1 MTPDEFRDWLLQDGV
16 SDDLEHI
23 ARITVAKELDNFTPS
38 FDAEALLTELDWDQL
53 LLAGSVLSQ
62 SEARNHTV
70 AALRIATSALLLS
83 NKSTVRD
90 AGAILFEKLGNHRA
104 AALGEEREILT
115 EGLYERL
122 GVSQRLE
129 AQRRTLEHSV
139 LLETTGRRILVND
152 FQLGFWE
159 GARKRSAWMSASA
172 PTASGKTFL
181 VSRWLL
187 NTLFDD
193 RCSVAVYLAPT
204 RALVTEVEE
213 SVRAAQKEFGESA
226 VEVTSLPLAEKYQ
239 TSVSGGSKAVFV
251 LTQERLHLLAN
262 ALEDEIKVDLLVV
275 DEAHKI
281 GDNQRGV
288 VLQDAIERLTRINPS
303 LQAVFVSP
311 ATQNPDELLA
321 DAPDGVERKSIESDT
336 PTVLQNVIFAE
347 QVPRKPKEWN
357 LQLRS
362 GASLHDLGRLHLQ
375 SKPMG
380 VKKQLAFIAAAV
392 GQRGGTLVYA
402 NGAAEAEDLAH
413 LISQLTDDISG
424 EREELLDLADLIRKC
439 VHRRYKL
446 ADLVE
451 KGVAF
456 HYGNMPSL
464 VRLEVERL
472 FREGKI
478 KFLVCTSTLIEGV
491 NLSCRT
497 IVVRNPKKGRSTP
510 MEPHDF
516 WNLAGRAG
524 RWGDEFQ
531 GNIVCVKP
539 SDSSAWPS
547 GVPKRSKY
555 PIQRE
560 TDSVMAEPD
569 QLSDFLETHGDLP
582 EGDLKTAAKYEQ
594 VAAYLLTT
602 FLRLGGISSA
612 PFAKRHASADIEK
625 IEMGLARLA
634 NEIDIPVDVAIRH
647 PGVSIVSL
655 QRLLDWFRSY
665 ESELEDLLPAP
676 AESTD
681 AYDRFV
687 SVMEIVNER
696 VFPAFQ
702 PRGLVPLHALIVIE
716 WLRGFSLATIIR
728 RRTEYHDRNGQS
740 YNIAKVIRETMELIE
755 QTARFRA
762 PKYLGAY
769 LDVLK
774 LHLVA
779 EGREDLID
787 DDLDLGV
794 ALEFGVSTQTLMSL
808 MEFGLSRISAVALYE
823 RIALDRLDQDACIA
837 WLREREDNLE
847 ALELPNIVLREV
859 RAKIL
864 DRTEQPVAR
873 DGGVLNDG

>member
-1 MTPDEFRDWLLQDGV
+1 MTPNELREWLLQNGV
-16 SDDLEHI
+16 AEELEHI
-23 ARITVAKELDNFTPS
+23 ARITVVKEFDNFTPS
-38 FDAEALLTELDWDQL
+38 FNAEELVAELDWDRL

-62 SEARNHTV
+62 SEAREHTV
-70 AALRIATSALLLS
+70 AALRIATSAILMS
-83 NKSTVRD
+83 DKSIVRD

-104 AALGEEREILT
+104 VALGEAREVLT
-115 EGLYERL
+115 DRLHERL

-139 LLETTGRRILVND
+139 LLDATGQRIPVND

-159 GARKRSAWMSASA
+159 GARERSAWMSASA

-187 NTLFDD
+187 NTLFDAG
-193 RCSVAVYLAPT
+193 CNVAVYIAPT

-213 SVRAAQKEFGESA
+213 SVRAAQKEFGA
-226 VEVTSLPLAEKYQ
+226 NTVEVTSLPLADKYL
-239 TSVSGGSKAVFV
+239 SAVAGGSKVVFV

-262 ALEDEIKVDLLVV
+262 ALDDEIKADLLVV

-311 ATQNPDELLA
+311 ATQNPAELLT
-321 DAPDGVERKSIESDT
+321 DAPEGVDRKSIESDT

-347 QVPRKPKEWN
+347 QVRRKPKEWN
-357 LQLRS
+357 LRLRN
-362 GASLHDLGRLHLQ
+362 GESLHDLGTLYLQ

-392 GQRGGTLVYA
+392 GKRGGTLVYA

-413 LISQLTDDISG
+413 LISQLTNVVDDES
-424 EREELLDLADLIRKC
+424 EELSDLADLIRKC
-439 VHRRYKL
+439 VHRRYRL
-446 ADLVE
+446 ADFVE

-478 KFLVCTSTLIEGV
+478 KFLICTSTLIEGV

-497 IVVRNPKKGRSTP
+497 IIVRNPKKGRGIP

-524 RWGDEFQ
+524 RWGNEFQ
-531 GNIVCVKP
+531 GNIICIKP
-539 SDSSAWPS
+539 SDTSAWPS

-560 TDSVMAEPD
+560 TDAVMNEPD
-569 QLSDFLETHGDLP
+569 QLTEFLETHTSVP
-582 EGDLKTAAKYEQ
+582 EDDFKTAAKYEQ

-602 FLRLGGISSA
+602 FLRIGTITSA
-612 PFAKRHASADIEK
+612 PFAKRHAQADIEK
-625 IEMGLARLA
+625 IETVLAQLA
-634 NEIDIPVDVAIRH
+634 GAVDIPVEVAIRH

-655 QRLLDWFRSY
+655 QRLLDWFRSFTGD
-665 ESELEDLLPAP
+665 LEDLLPAP
-676 AESTD
+676 AESDD

-687 SVMEIVNER
+687 SVMEIVNAK

-702 PRGLVPLHALIVIE
+702 PPGLVPLHALIVIE

-728 RRTEYHDRNGQS
+728 RRTEYHERNGQS
-740 YNIAKVIRETMELIE
+740 YNIANVIRNTMELIE

-774 LHLVA
+774 LHLIA

-794 ALEFGVSTQTLMSL
+794 ALEFGVSTQTLVSL

-823 RIALDRLDQDACIA
+823 RIALDRLSQEECIA

-859 RAKIL
+859 RTKIL
-864 DRTEQPVAR
+864 QPNEVGVAE
-873 DGGVLNDG
+873 DGGT

>member
-1 MTPDEFRDWLLQDGV
+1 MTPEELQDWLFQEGV
-16 SDDLEHI
+16 AEDLT
-23 ARITVAKELDNFTPS
+23 RLTQLMVATELDNFTPS
-38 FDAEALLTELDWDQL
+38 FDIDALASDIDWDRL
-53 LLAGSVLSQ
+53 LLAGSILSC
-62 SEARNHTV
+62 SPFRSHTV
-70 AALRIATSALLLS
+70 AALRIATSALLLAEPAAV
-83 NKSTVRD
+83 KD

-104 AALGEEREILT
+104 VALGIERAFLQP
-115 EGLYERL
+115 GLYERL

-129 AQRRTLEHSV
+129 AEKRMLIHSV
-139 LLETTGRRILVND
+139 LLDATGKRIPVND

-159 GARKRSAWMSASA
+159 GAEEKKAWMSASA

-181 VSRWLL
+181 VSRWLINAL
-187 NTLFDD
+187 SEESC
-193 RCSVAVYLAPT
+193 RVAVYLAPT

-213 SVRAAQKEFGESA
+213 SVKSALKEFGTTS
-226 VEVTSLPLAEKYQ
+226 VDVTSLPLAEKYIAAVEGQ
-239 TSVSGGSKAVFV
+239 SKAVFV

-262 ALEDEIKVDLLVV
+262 ALDDEIKVDLLVV

-288 VLQDAIERLTRINPS
+288 VLQDAIERITRLHPA
-303 LQAVFVSP
+303 LRAVFVSP

-321 DAPDGVERKSIESDT
+321 DAPEGVERKSVESDT

-347 QVPRKPKEWN
+347 QMPRKPKEWH

-362 GASLHDLGRLHLQ
+362 ADQLLDLGILALP
-375 SKPMG
+375 SKPLG
-380 VKKQLAFIAAAV
+380 LKKQLAFVAAAA
-392 GQRGGTLVYA
+392 GRRGGTLVYA

-413 LISQLTDDISG
+413 LISQLTDTVDDESG
-424 EREELLDLADLIRKC
+424 ELTDLADLIRKC
-439 VHRRYKL
+439 VHRQYKL
-446 ADLVE
+446 ATLVE

-478 KFLVCTSTLIEGV
+478 RFLVCTSTLIEGV

-497 IVVRNPKKGRSTP
+497 IVVRNPKKGRGTP

-524 RWGDEFQ
+524 RWGNEFQ
-531 GNIVCVKP
+531 GNIICVNP
-539 SDSSAWPS
+539 SDESAWPN

-560 TDSVMAEPD
+560 TDSVINKPD
-569 QLSDFLETHGDLP
+569 QLTEFLETHSDLP
-582 EGDLKTAAKYEQ
+582 AGDLKIAAKFEQ

-602 FLRLGGISSA
+602 YLRLGSISSA
-612 PFAKRHASADIEK
+612 PFAKRHSSASIRQ
-625 IEMGLARLA
+625 INTGLAQLA
-634 NEIDIPVDVAIRH
+634 EGIDIPVELAVRH

-655 QRLLDWFRSY
+655 QRLLDWIRTY
-665 ESELEDLLPAP
+665 EGSLEDLLPAP

-681 AYDRFV
+681 AYNRFV
-687 SVMEIVNER
+687 RIMEIIDQQ

-702 PRGLVPLHALIVIE
+702 PPGLVPLHALIVIE
-716 WLRGFSLATIIR
+716 WLRGFSLSTIIR
-728 RRTEYHDRNGQS
+728 RRTEYHDRRGQS

-762 PKYLGAY
+762 PKYMGAY
-769 LDVLK
+769 IDVLK
-774 LHLVA
+774 LHLSTI
-779 EGREDLID
+779 GREDLID
-787 DDLDLGV
+787 DELDLGV

-823 RIALDRLDQDACIA
+823 KIALDRLDQDACVE
-837 WLREREDNLE
+837 WLEEREDNLE

-859 RAKIL
+859 RSKIL
-864 DRTEQPVAR
+864 SEDVTPVAEE
-873 DGGVLNDG
+873 GGV